1 MLSTETYTQRRL
13 QLKEAMGS
21 GLILF
26 LGHDESPMNYSDNP
40 YPFRQDTSFLYYFGI
55 DSPGLA
61 GLIDVDDDTVSLF
74 GDDATLD
81 EIVWTG
87 PQPTLAD
94 LGARVGVADCHPLSK
109 LEEIVGEGTDSGRI
123 VHFLPPSRAEIILKT
138 EKLLRI
144 PSSDVAQCASRELIR
159 AVVEQRLVKSD
170 EEIAEI
176 EKALSIAADMHTLAM
191 RMSRPGMREQEIV
204 GAIDGLVSSQGS
216 ALAFPIIFSKHGEV
230 LHNHQH
236 VNTLEEGDLVI
247 LDAGANSLTHYASD
261 ITRTFPIGLPFNERQ
276 QQVYETVLEAQMDAI
291 EAVAPETRFEDIHL
305 LACRRLTEGL
315 QKMGLMKGDVEASV
329 EAGAHAL
336 FFPHGLGHM
345 MGLDVHDMEGL
356 SEDLVGYGDEAE
368 RNPQFGRRS
377 LRLARALKPGFVVT
391 IEPGLY
397 FIPDLIDQWRE
408 AGQHSD
414 FIVYENLD
422 DWKDFGG
429 VRIED
434 DVLVTEDG
442 YRVLGEPIPKA
453 IEDVEMLT
461 TT

>member
-1 MLSTETYTQRRL
+1 MLSAETYTQRRL

-26 LGHDESPMNYSDNP
+26 LGHDESPMNYLDNT

-61 GLIDVDDDTVSLF
+61 GLIDVDGDAVSLF

-87 PQPTLAD
+87 PQPTLAEQ
-94 LGARVGVADCHPLSK
+94 GARVGVAECHPLSK

-144 PSSDVAQCASRELIR
+144 PSSDVAQCASKELIR
-159 AVVEQRLVKSD
+159 AVVEQRVVKSD

-191 RMSRPGMREQEIV
+191 RMSRPGMKEQEIV

-230 LHNHQH
+230 LHNHKH

-261 ITRTFPIGLPFNERQ
+261 ITRTFPIGLPFDDRQ
-276 QQVYETVLEAQMDAI
+276 QQIYETVLEAQMDAI

-356 SEDLVGYGDEAE
+356 SEDLVGYGDEGE

-414 FIVYENLD
+414 FIAYENLD
-422 DWKDFGG
+422 AWKDFGG

>member
-26 LGHDESPMNYSDNP
+26 LGHDESPMNYLDNP

-61 GLIDVDDDTVSLF
+61 GLIDVDGDAVSLF

-87 PQPTLAD
+87 PQRTLAEQ
-94 LGARVGVADCHPLSK
+94 GARVGVAECHPLSK

-144 PSSDVAQCASRELIR
+144 PSSDVAQCASKELIR
-159 AVVEQRLVKSD
+159 AVVEQRVVKSD

-191 RMSRPGMREQEIV
+191 RMSRPGMKEQEIV

-230 LHNHQH
+230 LHNHKH

-261 ITRTFPIGLPFNERQ
+261 ITRTFPIGLPFDDRQ
-276 QQVYETVLEAQMDAI
+276 QQIYETVLEAQMDAI

-356 SEDLVGYGDEAE
+356 SEDLVGYGDEGE

-414 FIVYENLD
+414 FIAYENLD
-422 DWKDFGG
+422 AWKDFGG

>member
-13 QLKEAMGS
+13 QLKAAMGS

-61 GLIDVDDDTVSLF
+61 GLIDVDGDTVSLF
-74 GDDATLD
+74 GNDATLD
-81 EIVWTG
+81 EVVWTG
-87 PQPTLAD
+87 PQPTLAE
-94 LGARVGVADCHPLSK
+94 LGARVGVAECHPLSK
-109 LEEIVGEGTDSGRI
+109 LDEIVGEGTDSGRV
-123 VHFLPPSRAEIILKT
+123 VHFLPPSRAEVILKT

-144 PSSDVAQCASRELIR
+144 PSSDVAQCASKELIR

-170 EEIAEI
+170 EEIVEI

-191 RMSRPGMREQEIV
+191 RMSRPGMKEQEIV

-230 LHNHQH
+230 LHNHKH

-261 ITRTFPIGLPFNERQ
+261 ITRTFPIGIPFDERQ
-276 QQVYETVLEAQMDAI
+276 QQVYEAVLEAQMDAI

-329 EAGAHAL
+329 QAGAHAL

-356 SEDLVGYGDEAE
+356 SEDLVGYGDETE

-434 DVLVTEDG
+434 DVLVTEAG

>member
-1 MLSTETYTQRRL
+1 MLATETYVRRRF

-26 LGHDESPMNYSDNP
+26 LGHDESPMNYLDNP
-40 YPFRQDTSFLYYFGI
+40 YPFRQDSSFLYYFGL

-61 GLIDVDDDTVSLF
+61 ALIDIDEDEISLF
-74 GDDATLD
+74 GDDATVD
-81 EIVWTG
+81 EVVWTG
-87 PQPTLAD
+87 PQPTLAE
-94 LGARVGVADCHPLSK
+94 LGARVGVAGCHPMSK
-109 LEEIVGEGTDSGRI
+109 LAEVVGKATDTGRS
-123 VHFLPPSRAEIILKT
+123 VHFLPPSRAEIVLKT
-138 EKLLRI
+138 EKLLKI
-144 PSSDVAQCASRELIR
+144 PSSDVGQCASKELIR
-159 AVVEQRLVKSD
+159 AVVEQRLLKSD

-191 RMSRPGMREQEIV
+191 RMSRPGMKEQEVV
-204 GAIDGLVSSQGS
+204 GAIEGLVSSQGS

-230 LHNHQH
+230 LHNHKH
-236 VNTLEEGDLVI
+236 VNTLDEGDLVI

-261 ITRTFPIGLPFNERQ
+261 ITRTFPIGGPFDDRQ
-276 QQVYETVLEAQMDAI
+276 KQVYRTVLRAQMDAI
-291 EAVAPETRFEDIHL
+291 AAIEPETRFEDIHL

-315 QKMGLMKGDVEASV
+315 QEIGLMKGEVDASV
-329 EAGAHAL
+329 DAGAHAL

-356 SEDLVGYGDEAE
+356 SEDLVGYGEEAE

-391 IEPGLY
+391 VEPGLY

-408 AGQHSD
+408 AGRHSD
-414 FIVYENLD
+414 FIVYEKLD
-422 DWKDFGG
+422 AWKTFGG

-434 DVLVTEDG
+434 DVLVTADG
-442 YRVLGEPIPKA
+442 FRVLGELIPKD
-453 IEDVEMLT
+453 IEDVEKLT

>member
-26 LGHDESPMNYSDNP
+26 LGHDESPMNYLDNT

-61 GLIDVDDDTVSLF
+61 GLIDVDGDAVSLF

-87 PQPTLAD
+87 PQRTLAEQ
-94 LGARVGVADCHPLSK
+94 GARVGVAECHPLSK

-144 PSSDVAQCASRELIR
+144 PSSDVAQCASKELIR
-159 AVVEQRLVKSD
+159 AVVEQRVVKSD

-191 RMSRPGMREQEIV
+191 RMSRPGMKEQEIV

-230 LHNHQH
+230 LHNHKH

-261 ITRTFPIGLPFNERQ
+261 ITRTFPIGLPFDDRQ
-276 QQVYETVLEAQMDAI
+276 QQIYETVLEAQMDAI

-414 FIVYENLD
+414 FIAYENLD
-422 DWKDFGG
+422 AWKDFGG